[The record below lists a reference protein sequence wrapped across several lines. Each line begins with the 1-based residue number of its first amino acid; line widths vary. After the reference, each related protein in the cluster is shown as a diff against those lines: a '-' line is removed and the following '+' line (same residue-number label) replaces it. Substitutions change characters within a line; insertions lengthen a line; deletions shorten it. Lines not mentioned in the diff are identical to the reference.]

1 MSRITK
7 SNRSLRV
14 DDHLW
19 DAVKEKAEKEAPQYT
34 SMTQVIVALLEGYR
48 DGRHSLPKVELVY
61 PQDSNLTS

>member
-1 MSRITK
+1 MSRTTK

-19 DAVKEKAEKEAPQYT
+19 DDVKERAEKEAPQYT

-48 DGRHSLPKVELVY
+48 DGRHTLPKVELVY
-61 PQDSNLTS
+61 TQDTSN